1 MLPRRRPLPLAVAI
15 LAVAAAATV
24 LGGCQ
29 LFESDPGPEDGEPAA
44 AAKGSEAKGTEAK
57 AAAEP
62 AGSPE
67 AALLAIPDDRPG
79 PADAEP
85 PANAESEA
93 ASGAAP
99 DAAVESAAGGSA
111 GEAET
116 GTGVVRAGPQQA
128 AAPAGRIAR
137 ASMIDAGIGVVTDL
151 FVLGNDAIVGTRTGF
166 NYRVESF
173 RSQYALIPVP
183 EIAGRQPEPTP
194 VGSFEVIPQS
204 RGVRGAGSISAAWLV
219 APTDRYA
226 HGVLGDRV
234 EADGLLVRLLVGA
247 EHLLDLPDD
256 QVFED
261 LVPRITDLD
270 GDGAGEVL
278 VVRSSLSNGAALVLY
293 GAGPEGLFE
302 LAATDPIGLPNRW
315 LNPVGAGDFDG
326 DGTDEVAYVETP
338 HIGGTLRVLD
348 YTATGFREIA
358 SASGFSNH
366 RAGSPVLGLSA
377 VVDWDG
383 DGTDD
388 IVLPSADRTEMVV
401 MSLKGGSLTERGR
414 ASHGAEIATSVVVA
428 NVDGDQARE
437 IVYGLADGRI
447 IVLDD

>member
-1 MLPRRRPLPLAVAI
+1 MLPRRRPLPLAAVVPAVLVAF
-15 LAVAAAATV
+15 L

-29 LFESDPGPEDGEPAA
+29 LFESDPEPAEGETAAEA
-44 AAKGSEAKGTEAK
+44 AATDQ
-57 AAAEP
+57 P

-67 AALLAIPDDRPG
+67 AAVLAIPDDRPG
-79 PADAEP
+79 PGDAEP
-85 PANAESEA
+85 PADGAQAPETGAGADAMAAAEST
-93 ASGAAP
+93 
-99 DAAVESAAGGSA
+99 AGNA
-111 GEAET
+111 TGETVT
-116 GTGVVRAGPQQA
+116 GPGITRAGPQQA
-128 AAPAGRIAR
+128 AAPAGRIAK

-194 VGSFEVIPQS
+194 VGVFEVIPQS
-204 RGVRGAGSISAAWLV
+204 RGVGGAGSVSAAWLV
-219 APTDRYA
+219 APTDRYS
-226 HGVLGDRV
+226 HGVLGDRF
-234 EADGLLVRLLVGA
+234 EAGGLLVRLLVGA
-247 EHLLDLPDD
+247 EHLLDLPDS

-261 LVPRITDLD
+261 LTPRITDLD
-270 GDGAGEVL
+270 GDGASEVL
-278 VVRSSLSNGAALVLY
+278 VVRTSLTKGASLVLY

-338 HIGGTLRVLD
+338 HIGGILRVLD
-348 YTATGFREIA
+348 YSATGFREIA

-366 RAGSPVLGLSA
+366 QAGSPVLGLSA

-383 DGTDD
+383 DGADD
-388 IVLPSADRTEMVV
+388 IVVPSADRTEMVV
-401 MSLKGGSLTERGR
+401 MSLKDGSLTERGR
-414 ASHGAEIATSVVVA
+414 ASHGAEIATPVVVA
-428 NVDGDQARE
+428 NVDGDRARE
-437 IVYGLADGRI
+437 VVYGLADGRI